1 MALTPAKAAWLI
13 VLTVALRWAP
23 VMAGPDDS
31 AQQLFGQGVDAARQ
45 NRWNDARVA
54 FERAYELSQRPVV
67 LINLAGA
74 QAKTGRLKEAAT
86 NYRRILE
93 DDSGETAPFRKA
105 AADVLPSL
113 EARIPMIRLHSTGL
127 RAADVVEIDG
137 EEVPVDHIGEPRLL
151 DPGRHTIVV
160 KRTGIERARVAF
172 SLAEGESHDMSLPAS
187 LEPTAPTPAML
198 AAPVE
203 PVEAANGSSAGLSLE
218 EHSTSVARPHRSWW
232 RSPWFWTAV
241 AVGSIAATVTTIA
254 VRNQEQQTF
263 SGNVPPGVIH
273 VE

>member
-1 MALTPAKAAWLI
+1 MALTSAKAAGLV
-13 VLTVALRWAP
+13 VLAVVLRWSP

-93 DDSGETAPFRKA
+93 DESPETAPFRKA

-113 EARIPMIRLHSTGL
+113 EARIPMIRLHSAGL
-127 RAADVVEIDG
+127 RGADVVEIDG

-160 KRTGIERARVAF
+160 KRAGIERTRVAF
-172 SLAEGESHDMSLPAS
+172 SLAEGESHDMSLPAALDPTPPPTLAPP
-187 LEPTAPTPAML
+187 LEPE
-198 AAPVE
+198 V
-203 PVEAANGSSAGLSLE
+203 ANGSNAGLSLE
-218 EHSTSVARPHRSWW
+218 EHSTPAARAHRSWW
-232 RSPWFWTAV
+232 RSPWLWTAV
-241 AVGSIAATVTTIA
+241 AAGAIAATITTFA
-254 VRNQEQQTF
+254 VRNQEQPTF

>member
-1 MALTPAKAAWLI
+1 MALTPAKAAGLV
-13 VLTVALRWAP
+13 VLAVLLRWAP

-93 DDSGETAPFRKA
+93 DDSAETAPFRKA

-127 RAADVVEIDG
+127 RGADVVELDG

-160 KRTGIERARVAF
+160 KRAGIERARVAF
-172 SLAEGESHDMSLPAS
+172 SLAEGESHDMSLPAA
-187 LEPTAPTPAML
+187 LDPTLATPPAL
-198 AAPVE
+198 AAPLE
-203 PVEAANGSSAGLSLE
+203 PVEAANGSTAGLSLE
-218 EHSTSVARPHRSWW
+218 ERSTPVARPHRSWW

-241 AVGSIAATVTTIA
+241 AAGAIAATVTTFA